1 MCEFCTKHGEGEKWY
16 LNTRNYGHDL
26 LSDITR
32 RRFVKE
38 HLYWIDES
46 YRKYYSVLKALPLSM
61 PVIGPALRAIIK
73 RKFLYQHW
81 GQVLPIEDVEK
92 VLDMTNSIVRIP
104 CVCRKVTTGKEVRTC
119 FLISLDPEK
128 MELSDLVDM
137 SYFGSPDVSRF
148 ESMGKKEALDF
159 FRQSERRGMI
169 HTIWSLRAPFI
180 GELCNCDLATGCIPM
195 RMYKDVVPVV
205 FRAEYT
211 AVVEEARCKGCGA
224 CVKVCQFGAIT
235 LNKSD
240 GKAVIGQKRCYGCGI
255 CRSLCNEAAI
265 AIRDRRSV
273 DEAMRIW

>member
-1 MCEFCTKHGEGEKWY
+1 MCEFCTKHGEGKKWY

-46 YRKYYSVLKALPLSM
+46 YGKYFSVLKTLPLSM

-104 CVCRKVTTGKEVRTC
+104 CVCRKVTTGKEVRSC
-119 FLISLDPEK
+119 FLISIDPEK

-159 FRQSERRGMI
+159 FRQSERLGMI

-211 AVVEEARCKGCGA
+211 AVVEEGRCKGCGA

-235 LNKSD
+235 MNKID
-240 GKAVIGQKRCYGCGI
+240 GKAVIDQKRCYGCGI
-255 CRSLCNEAAI
+255 CRSLCDEAAI

-273 DEAMRIW
+273 SEAMHIW